1 MDNYIITIARSFGS
15 GGTEIASRLSQILGV
30 PYYER
35 QILTM
40 ASQTSGIDES
50 EFVEVDEKLRGSY
63 IVKTL
68 TKLPTTNVLRPESRA
83 FVSDLNLY
91 NIQSQ
96 IIRELCK
103 TQSCIIVGKCADFIL
118 KEENNVLSV
127 FAEAYLQDCIQRIRN
142 RIYVSEERAHDLKK
156 RTDRYRTAYYKYY
169 TRGQKWNDPL
179 NYDMFLNTSRLSTD
193 QCAAIIADAAKT
205 KFNLK

>member
-1 MDNYIITIARSFGS
+1 M
-15 GGTEIASRLSQILGV
+15 
-30 PYYER
+30 
-35 QILTM
+35 
-40 ASQTSGIDES
+40 
-50 EFVEVDEKLRGSY
+50 
-63 IVKTL
+63 
-68 TKLPTTNVLRPESRA
+68 
-83 FVSDLNLY
+83 
-91 NIQSQ
+91 QSQ

-142 RIYVSEERAHDLKK
+142 RIYVSEERARDLKK

-193 QCAAIIADAAKT
+193 QCAVIIADAAKT

>member
-15 GGTEIASRLSQILGV
+15 GGTEIASRLSQILGI

-50 EFVEVDEKLRGSY
+50 EFVDVDEKLRGSY

-68 TKLPTTNVLRPESRA
+68 TKLPTTSVLRPESRA

-118 KEENNVLSV
+118 KEEKNVLSV